1 MLRPSVTIVW
11 VSMLRGR
18 VLWLLAELTR
28 TGTPAIRSRGR
39 KLLARLQ
46 RGRPLVGDRLAD
58 HRLEPLGRGPGEIG
72 QVDLVM
78 LAAPTK
84 PLLVD
89 EPVQPLDGWPLGAE
103 RAMVQQLGGATLAE
117 GFQAHP
123 PGRPQRPL
131 GRGLL
136 DRLLHQLLGD

>member
-46 RGRPLVGDRLAD
+46 RADR
-58 HRLEPLGRGPGEIG
+58 
-72 QVDLVM
+72 
-78 LAAPTK
+78 
-84 PLLVD
+84 
-89 EPVQPLDGWPLGAE
+89 
-103 RAMVQQLGGATLAE
+103 
-117 GFQAHP
+117 
-123 PGRPQRPL
+123 
-131 GRGLL
+131 
-136 DRLLHQLLGD
+136 